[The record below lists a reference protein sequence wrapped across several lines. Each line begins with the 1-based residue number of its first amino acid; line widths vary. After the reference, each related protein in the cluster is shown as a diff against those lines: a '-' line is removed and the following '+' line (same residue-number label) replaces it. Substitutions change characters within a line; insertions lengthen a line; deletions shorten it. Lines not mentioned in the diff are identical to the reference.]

1 MSQRIMK
8 VATHD
13 TTSAPCRSAGFQE
26 LQRLTHAR
34 QKRETRL
41 GQFDAAIAAPEQ
53 RHAKRRL
60 ERFDLPAH
68 RAVRQVQFAG
78 GFRKAQ
84 AIGRDLEGRQRLERR
99 QSAAHAPRPSY
110 DEFSYYI
117 DETSFVFL
125 FFKLSSGAA
134 FPAVRFSQPTEGAA
148 LSLVAVVAIFLLARL
163 APPLEGLS
171 AQGQGVL
178 GAMVAGAVLWI
189 TEATPIGLTAIIV
202 VVLLALC
209 PGIGLSAA
217 GGGLASEVVLFLIGA
232 VALGAAVEASGLA
245 QRAARALGR
254 IANGSPARLYVQM
267 IASLPAF
274 AVLVP
279 SAITRNAILI
289 PAYRDALERM
299 GVRRGDRS
307 GRTLM
312 LTLGVLNPLASSAL
326 LTGGLASMTA
336 SALLGGFSWLT
347 WFALMAVPYY
357 ALLFGGALVLRVIVG
372 PFERGGGDAAPAPKR
387 QPFSAT
393 ELKTL
398 AVLASTLA
406 LWLTDALH
414 HLSPAVPALIGAAA
428 LLMPG
433 IGVLSWKAFEGK
445 LSWGLMLSVGAS
457 LSLAAAMT
465 RSGAAAWLSQHV
477 VDQLAGLAG
486 RPAIVVV
493 GLVAAVALVHLAIT
507 NLAACIALLIPVA
520 ATVAER
526 AGLNPV
532 VCGLIVT
539 IVVDAVILYPVQT
552 ATNLLAYETGYY
564 GAADV
569 RRLGLAMLLLTTLV
583 VLLTIFYWGWL
594 GLPLT
599 QR

>member
-1 MSQRIMK
+1 
-8 VATHD
+8 V
-13 TTSAPCRSAGFQE
+13 
-26 LQRLTHAR
+26 
-34 QKRETRL
+34 
-41 GQFDAAIAAPEQ
+41 
-53 RHAKRRL
+53 
-60 ERFDLPAH
+60 
-68 RAVRQVQFAG
+68 
-78 GFRKAQ
+78 
-84 AIGRDLEGRQRLERR
+84 
-99 QSAAHAPRPSY
+99 
-110 DEFSYYI
+110 
-117 DETSFVFL
+117 
-125 FFKLSSGAA
+125 
-134 FPAVRFSQPTEGAA
+134 
-148 LSLVAVVAIFLLARL
+148 SLVAALAIFLLARL

-178 GAMVAGAVLWI
+178 GAMAAGALLWI
-189 TEATPIGLTAIIV
+189 SEATPIGLTAIIV

-209 PGIGLSAA
+209 PDIALSAA
-217 GGGLASEVVLFLIGA
+217 AAGLASEVVLFLIGA
-232 VALGAAVEASGLA
+232 VAIGAAVDASGLA

-254 IANGSPARLYVQM
+254 MAKGSPARLYVQM

-299 GVRRGDRS
+299 GVRRSDRS
-307 GRTLM
+307 GRSLM
-312 LTLGVLNPLASSAL
+312 LALGVLNPLASSAL

-372 PFERGGGDAAPAPKR
+372 PFERGDGAAAPATKR
-387 QPFSAT
+387 QPLSAT

-398 AVLASTLA
+398 AVLALTLA

-433 IGVLSWKAFEGK
+433 IGVLSWKAFEEK
-445 LSWGLMLSVGAS
+445 LSWGLILSVGAS

-465 RSGAAAWLSQHV
+465 RSGAATWLSQHV

-486 RPAIVVV
+486 RPAVVVV

-569 RRLGLAMLLLTTLV
+569 RRLGLGMLLLTTLV
-583 VLLTIFYWGWL
+583 VLMTIRYWGWL

>member
-1 MSQRIMK
+1 VSLIA
-8 VATHD
+8 VA
-13 TTSAPCRSAGFQE
+13 
-26 LQRLTHAR
+26 
-34 QKRETRL
+34 
-41 GQFDAAIAAPEQ
+41 
-53 RHAKRRL
+53 
-60 ERFDLPAH
+60 
-68 RAVRQVQFAG
+68 
-78 GFRKAQ
+78 
-84 AIGRDLEGRQRLERR
+84 
-99 QSAAHAPRPSY
+99 
-110 DEFSYYI
+110 
-117 DETSFVFL
+117 
-125 FFKLSSGAA
+125 
-134 FPAVRFSQPTEGAA
+134 
-148 LSLVAVVAIFLLARL
+148 AIFLLARL
-163 APPLEGLS
+163 APSLEGLS

-217 GGGLASEVVLFLIGA
+217 GSGLASEVVFFLIGS
-232 VALGAAVEASGLA
+232 VAIGAAVEASGLA
-245 QRAARALGR
+245 ERAARCLGR
-254 IANGSPARLYVQM
+254 MAQGSPARLYVQM

-299 GVRRGDRS
+299 GVRQIDRS
-307 GRTLM
+307 GRMLM
-312 LTLGVLNPLASSAL
+312 LALGVLNPLASSAL

-336 SALLGGFSWLT
+336 SSLLGGFSWFN

-357 ALLFGGALVLRVIVG
+357 ALLFGGALLLRAIVG
-372 PFERGGGDAAPAPKR
+372 PFERGGETAAESTPKR
-387 QPFSAT
+387 HPLSAA
-393 ELKTL
+393 EIKTL
-398 AVLASTLA
+398 AVLAATLA
-406 LWLTDALH
+406 LWLTDWLH
-414 HLSPAVPALIGAAA
+414 RLSPAVPALIGGGT
-428 LLMPG
+428 LLLPG
-433 IGVLSWKAFEGK
+433 VGVLSWKTFEAK
-445 LSWGLMLSVGAS
+445 LSWGIILSVGAS

-477 VDQLAGLAG
+477 VDQLAGLAS
-486 RPAIVVV
+486 RPAILVVA
-493 GLVAAVALVHLAIT
+493 LIAAVALVHLAIT

-520 ATVAER
+520 ATIAER

-564 GAADV
+564 SADDV
-569 RRLGLAMLLLTTLV
+569 RRLGLGMLLLTMV
-583 VLLTIFYWGWL
+583 VVSLTILYWGWL